1 MKPAFKFLKH
11 LPRGLK
17 HHKKGH
23 AVHAVHPV
31 HAVHVEHE
39 EGLRMKPLRF
49 KKK

>member
-17 HHKKGH
+17 HHKKDH
-23 AVHAVHPV
+23 AVHASHP
-31 HAVHVEHE
+31 VHVEHE

>member
-23 AVHAVHPV
+23 AVPVHAVHP
-31 HAVHVEHE
+31 VHVEHE

>member
-23 AVHAVHPV
+23 SVPV
-31 HAVHVEHE
+31 HHSVHHSVPVQH
-39 EGLRMKPLRF
+39 MKPLRF
-49 KKK
+49 KNK